1 MFNRDLL
8 AIERAPN
15 GKPWFT
21 DIREY
26 IEHQTYPKHA
36 TENDKKTIRRLAMQF
51 VARGCDSPSWGK
63 SHPLSLKGPLGHLTS
78 SQGSRMYG
86 IGPPILSPLKSFMDF
101 ESGIELWLIRRYIT
115 MHSRA

>member
-1 MFNRDLL
+1 MIEQRSSPVYCNLIEIFELTPGMFNSDLL

-63 SHPLSLKGPLGHLTS
+63 SFPYL
-78 SQGSRMYG
+78 
-86 IGPPILSPLKSFMDF
+86 
-101 ESGIELWLIRRYIT
+101 
-115 MHSRA
+115 